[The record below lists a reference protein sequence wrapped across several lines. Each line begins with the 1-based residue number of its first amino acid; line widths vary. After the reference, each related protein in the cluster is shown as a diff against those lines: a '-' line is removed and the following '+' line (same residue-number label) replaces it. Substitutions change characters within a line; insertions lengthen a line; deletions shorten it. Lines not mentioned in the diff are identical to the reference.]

1 MKCTACDIAIALGC
15 LGNTGL
21 ETGATRTGAAKTF
34 ATKSVAMK
42 RCAPAAEPAGV
53 EGCAGLRHG
62 GPPALF
68 DRRAERHV
76 GGSARAM
83 STVAA
88 SVLDA
93 LFETGSRHAAGDAD
107 NALAPTAGLRV
118 VRPPAAKA
126 RPAAEPVVRT
136 RCVETLAGVTRAAAE
151 ARVFALVSGGAGLG
165 KSAAARAAAAS
176 VRGARLVTCSADTR
190 NARGMLAAIAESCTG
205 INGAVATSHSGLLRA
220 TALLIAGETR
230 VLIVDEAHQC
240 SPASFDA
247 LRSVYDAVPGGVG
260 VVLLATSA
268 IARKLDGER
277 DPLLL
282 PLLSR
287 VAVRVDLD
295 RELRV
300 GPGWIGAGHVVEIVE
315 RGAGVE
321 LDDDAAALL
330 VRQAFRPP
338 YLRGAVNAARVAKA
352 LGGGGA
358 ERVRLT
364 GAAVA
369 EALELACFDASKS
382 LRSGSE

>member
-1 MKCTACDIAIALGC
+1 MRHLAFLAVLVC
-15 LGNTGL
+15 GL
-21 ETGATRTGAAKTF
+21 
-34 ATKSVAMK
+34 
-42 RCAPAAEPAGV
+42 AAEPLGV
-53 EGCAGLRHG
+53 VDRAGLRHG

-68 DRRAERHV
+68 DWRAERRA

-83 STVAA
+83 STVPA

-93 LFETGSRHAAGDAD
+93 IFEIPPRHAAGDAD
-107 NALAPTAGLRV
+107 NTPAAPAGLRV
-118 VRPPAAKA
+118 VRPPALKA
-126 RPAAEPVVRT
+126 RPAAEPIVRT

-176 VRGARLVTCSADTR
+176 VRGVRLLTCSADTR
-190 NARGMLAAIAESCTG
+190 NAKGMLGAIAESCTR
-205 INGAVATSHSGLLRA
+205 INGVVATSHSGLLRA

-230 VLIVDEAHQC
+230 VLLVDEAHQC
-240 SPASFDA
+240 SPMSFDV

-295 RELRV
+295 RELKV
-300 GPGWIGAGHVVEIVE
+300 GPGWIGAGQVVEIVE

-338 YLRGAVNAARVAKA
+338 FLRGCVNAARVAKA

-369 EALELACFDASKS
+369 EALELACFEGVSKS
-382 LRSGSE
+382 LRAGRT